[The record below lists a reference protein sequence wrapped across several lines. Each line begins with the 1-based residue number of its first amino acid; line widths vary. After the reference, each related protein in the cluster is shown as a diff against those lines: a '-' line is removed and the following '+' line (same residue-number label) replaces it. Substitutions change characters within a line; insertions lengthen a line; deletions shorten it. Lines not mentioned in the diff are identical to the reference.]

1 MGQDP
6 NKIKEDKSTKLAD
19 LGLLGEYLDGIPYKS
34 QVTGIDEETWKGMSV
49 QEQEKFIRD
58 LHSKLRHYRIF
69 NEDQSRWIPLSEGAD
84 PRDNVYP
91 VPLDALP

>member
-1 MGQDP
+1 
-6 NKIKEDKSTKLAD
+6 
-19 LGLLGEYLDGIPYKS
+19 
-34 QVTGIDEETWKGMSV
+34 MSV

-69 NEDQSRWIPLSEGAD
+69 NEDQSRWISLSEGAD